1 MRLSLVAAGLL
12 LSVGAA
18 VAQAPAPAPAPR
30 TVQHLETFARLYGY
44 VRYFHPSDEAAAI
57 DWDKLAVLGAQR
69 VEQAQTEAE
78 LKTTLLGLFQPIAPT
93 LQLMPAGKTYVFKAK
108 DITPPSLKGY
118 EIISWQHQGM
128 GQGSAQSPYH
138 SRRMHRRELLK
149 DPAARATF
157 GTLTKSVNAM
167 PYRGKSFRYTAL
179 VRNASPQDGPGALWA
194 RVDLPDRGTGFF
206 DNMAD
211 RPIQSKEWKEYE
223 IKGTIDPQA
232 SVLYFGSMLVGSGQI
247 QVDNIQ
253 VAVQEDGAWKT
264 IFATDFEEDE
274 VKQYPRS
281 ISGQANTSR
290 FVANNSNDAYSFL
303 VSATDAAQG
312 KHSVVI
318 RSLDKAEAQAESVAG
333 SSKALFPQQAQIGEV
348 VQEDLGSGLRCVL
361 PLALY
366 GTKDATF
373 PAANKA
379 ALESLQAELKQL
391 TPSRFTGNDR
401 AVRLADVVITWNIFQ
416 HFYPYFA
423 VTNSNWPAALPEAL
437 RAAYPDQSEEDN
449 LKNLRRLT
457 ARLHDGHVR
466 VQPPARANNY
476 RYLPIRWEWVQN
488 QLIITHVAGDSLGV
502 QRGDIVTKING
513 QPAAAYFREAEQYIS
528 AATPG
533 WLHYRA
539 AGETL
544 MGPPNAALALQVQ
557 RPNTESQAVTL
568 HFNKAGLR
576 NDESTHPMSRL
587 ISPSVYYLNLDRI
600 PMDAINELL
609 PELTKMKTIIC
620 DLRGYPKGNHPLI
633 SHLLSQPDT
642 AKRWMRVP
650 HFIYPD
656 QKRIA
661 GYTPFGWEMKPSKPH
676 LSARIIFITDGS
688 AISYAE
694 SYMGFIEGYKLATI
708 IGQPT
713 AGTNGNINPFTLPGN
728 YTISWTGMEVRKH
741 DGSQHHGVG
750 IKPSIYL
757 EKTIQGVREDR
768 DEFLEKAIELA
779 NAN

>member
-1 MRLSLVAAGLL
+1 MRLSFLTISLL
-12 LSVGAA
+12 LGASA
-18 VAQAPAPAPAPR
+18 ASAQAPTPR
-30 TVQHLETFARLYGY
+30 TVQNLETFTRLYGY

-57 DWDKLAVLGAQR
+57 DWDKFAVLGAQR

-78 LKTTLLGLFQPIAPT
+78 LKKTLLGLFQPIAPT
-93 LQLMPAGKTYVFKAK
+93 LQLIPAGKTYLFKAK
-108 DITPPSLKGY
+108 DITPPTLKGY
-118 EIISWQHQGM
+118 EVISWQHQGM
-128 GQGSAQSPYH
+128 GQGNAQSPYH
-138 SRRMHRRELLK
+138 SRRTHRPEPLK
-149 DPAARATF
+149 DPAARSTF
-157 GTLTKSVNAM
+157 GTLTKAVDAT

-179 VRNASPQDGPGALWA
+179 VRNTSPQDGPGALWA
-194 RVDLPDRGTGFF
+194 RVDLPYKGVGFF
-206 DNMAD
+206 DNMVD
-211 RPIQSKEWKEYE
+211 RPIQSKEWAEYE

-232 SVLYFGSMLVGSGQI
+232 TFLYFGSMLIGSGQI
-247 QVDNIQ
+247 QVDNMQ

-264 IFATDFEEDE
+264 VFATGFEEDE

-303 VSATDAAQG
+303 VSATDAAQE

-318 RSLDKAEAQAESVAG
+318 RSLDKVEAQNENFIVAG
-333 SSKALFPQQAQIGEV
+333 KALFPQQAQIGEV

-373 PAANKA
+373 PAADNA
-379 ALESLQAELKQL
+379 ALEALQTELNQL

-401 AVRLADVVITWNIFQ
+401 AVRLADVVITWNVFQ

-423 VTNSNWPAALPEAL
+423 VTNSNWPTALPEAL
-437 RAAYPDQSEEDN
+437 RAAYPDQSEADN
-449 LKNLRRLT
+449 LKVLQRLT
-457 ARLHDGHVR
+457 AHLHDGHVR
-466 VQPPARANNY
+466 VSPPARSNNY

-488 QLIITHVAGDSLGV
+488 QLIITHVANDSLGV
-502 QRGDIVTKING
+502 QRGDIVTMING
-513 QPAAAYFREAEQYIS
+513 QPAAMYFREAEQYIS

-539 AGETL
+539 AFETL
-544 MGPPNAALALQVQ
+544 MGPPNASLALQVQ
-557 RPNTESQAVTL
+557 RPNGESQPVTL
-568 HFNKAGLR
+568 HFNKSGLR
-576 NDESTHPMSRL
+576 NNESTHPMSRL

-609 PELTKMKTIIC
+609 PELAKMKTIIC

-633 SHLLSQPDT
+633 SHLLSGPDT
-642 AKRWMRVP
+642 AAHWMRVP
-650 HFIYPD
+650 RFIYPD
-656 QKRIA
+656 QKKVA
-661 GYTPFGWEMKPSKPH
+661 GYDNMGWAMKPSKPH

-728 YTISWTGMEVRKH
+728 YSISWTGMEVRKH

-750 IKPSIYL
+750 IKPNIYL
-757 EKTIQGVREDR
+757 EKTIQGVREGR

-779 NAN
+779 KAN